1 MKQNIRHIIFDL
13 GGVLLNLDVEGCTR
27 AFEKA
32 GLKDIRSVLTG
43 TNEGGIFS
51 EYERGEIGT
60 PEFRDGIRQLASQSL
75 TDDEIDR
82 MWVNELLDIPQEKL
96 DLLVSLRSKH
106 DIYLLSNTNELHW
119 QHVVESLLPQ
129 QNYRVEDL
137 FKETFL
143 SFRMKLAKP
152 DPEIFREVLRQAGL
166 KPEETL
172 FIDDSAVNCQ
182 AAQSVSIQTE
192 HYKPGNDLSLLFS

>member
-32 GLKDIRSVLTG
+32 GLKDIRSILTG

-96 DLLVSLRSKH
+96 DLLVSLRSKY

>member
-1 MKQNIRHIIFDL
+1 MKQKIRHIIFDL

-96 DLLVSLRSKH
+96 DLLVSLRSKY

-119 QHVVESLLPQ
+119 QHVVESLLPP

-182 AAQSVSIQTE
+182 DAQSVGIQTE
-192 HYKPGNDLSLLFS
+192 HYKPGNDLSLLFN

>member
-43 TNEGGIFS
+43 TTEGGIFS

-96 DLLVSLRSKH
+96 DLLVSLRSKY

>member
-96 DLLVSLRSKH
+96 DLLVSLRSKY

-152 DPEIFREVLRQAGL
+152 DPEIFREVLCQAGL

>member
-96 DLLVSLRSKH
+96 DLLVSLRSKY

-182 AAQSVSIQTE
+182 ATQSVGIQTE
-192 HYKPGNDLSLLFS
+192 HYKPGNDLSLLFN

>member
-96 DLLVSLRSKH
+96 DLLVSLRSKY

-129 QNYRVEDL
+129 QNYRAEDL

-152 DPEIFREVLRQAGL
+152 DRKYSGRY
-166 KPEETL
+166 
-172 FIDDSAVNCQ
+172 SAR
-182 AAQSVSIQTE
+182 
-192 HYKPGNDLSLLFS
+192 PDLNRRKLYSLMILP

>member
-96 DLLVSLRSKH
+96 DLLVSLRSKY

-192 HYKPGNDLSLLFS
+192 HYKPGNDLSLLFN

>member
-96 DLLVSLRSKH
+96 DLLVSLRSKY

-182 AAQSVSIQTE
+182 AAQSVGIQTE
-192 HYKPGNDLSLLFS
+192 ITNPAMT

>member
-96 DLLVSLRSKH
+96 DLLVSLRSKY

-182 AAQSVSIQTE
+182 AAQSVGIQTE
-192 HYKPGNDLSLLFS
+192 HDKPGNDLSLLFN

>member
-96 DLLVSLRSKH
+96 DLLVSLRSKY

-119 QHVVESLLPQ
+119 QYVVESLLPQ

-182 AAQSVSIQTE
+182 AAQSVGIQTE
-192 HYKPGNDLSLLFS
+192 DYKPGNDLSLLFN

>member
-27 AFEKA
+27 TFEKA

-96 DLLVSLRSKH
+96 DLLVSLRSKY

-182 AAQSVSIQTE
+182 AAQSVGIQTE
-192 HYKPGNDLSLLFS
+192 LYKPGNDLSLLFN

>member
-96 DLLVSLRSKH
+96 DLLVSLRSKY

>member
-96 DLLVSLRSKH
+96 DLLVSLRSKY

-182 AAQSVSIQTE
+182 TAQSVGIQTE
-192 HYKPGNDLSLLFS
+192 HYKPGNDLSLLFN

>member
-96 DLLVSLRSKH
+96 DLLVSLRSKY

-119 QHVVESLLPQ
+119 LHVVESLLPQ

-182 AAQSVSIQTE
+182 AAQSVGIQTE
-192 HYKPGNDLSLLFS
+192 HYKPGNDLSLLFN

>member
-32 GLKDIRSVLTG
+32 GLKGIRSVLTG

-96 DLLVSLRSKH
+96 DLLVSLRSKY

-152 DPEIFREVLRQAGL
+152 DPEIFREVLRRAGL

-172 FIDDSAVNCQ
+172 FIDDSAVNCR
-182 AAQSVSIQTE
+182 AAQSVGIQTE
-192 HYKPGNDLSLLFS
+192 HYKPGNDLSLLFN

>member
-96 DLLVSLRSKH
+96 DLLVSLRSKY

-182 AAQSVSIQTE
+182 VAQSVGIQTE
-192 HYKPGNDLSLLFS
+192 HYKPGNDLSLLFN

>member
-96 DLLVSLRSKH
+96 DLLVSLRSKY

-182 AAQSVSIQTE
+182 AAQSVGIQTG
-192 HYKPGNDLSLLFS
+192 HYKPGNDLSLLFN

>member
-96 DLLVSLRSKH
+96 DLLVSLRSKY

-129 QNYRVEDL
+129 QNYRIEDL

>member
-96 DLLVSLRSKH
+96 DLLVSLRSKY

-129 QNYRVEDL
+129 QNYRVKDL

>member
-75 TDDEIDR
+75 TD
-82 MWVNELLDIPQEKL
+82 
-96 DLLVSLRSKH
+96 
-106 DIYLLSNTNELHW
+106 
-119 QHVVESLLPQ
+119 
-129 QNYRVEDL
+129 
-137 FKETFL
+137 
-143 SFRMKLAKP
+143 
-152 DPEIFREVLRQAGL
+152 AGF
-166 KPEETL
+166 TG
-172 FIDDSAVNCQ
+172 FSAEQ
-182 AAQSVSIQTE
+182 I
-192 HYKPGNDLSLLFS
+192 

>member
-32 GLKDIRSVLTG
+32 GLRGIRSILTG

-51 EYERGEIGT
+51 AYERGEIST
-60 PEFRDGIRQLASQSL
+60 PEFRNGIRQLTSQPL

-82 MWVNELLDIPQEKL
+82 MWINELLNIPQEKL
-96 DLLVSLRSKH
+96 DLLVSLRNRY
-106 DIYLLSNTNELHW
+106 DLYLLSNTNELHW
-119 QHVVESLLPQ
+119 KYVAEDLLPR
-129 QNYRVEDL
+129 QNYRTEDL
-137 FKETFL
+137 FQETFL

-152 DPEIFREVLRQAGL
+152 DPEIFREALRKAGI

-182 AAQSVSIQTE
+182 AAQSVGIQTE
-192 HYKPGNDLSLLFS
+192 HYLPGNDLSQLFN

>member
-96 DLLVSLRSKH
+96 DLLVSLRSKY

-152 DPEIFREVLRQAGL
+152 DPEIFREVLCQAGL

-192 HYKPGNDLSLLFS
+192 HYKPGNDLSLLFN